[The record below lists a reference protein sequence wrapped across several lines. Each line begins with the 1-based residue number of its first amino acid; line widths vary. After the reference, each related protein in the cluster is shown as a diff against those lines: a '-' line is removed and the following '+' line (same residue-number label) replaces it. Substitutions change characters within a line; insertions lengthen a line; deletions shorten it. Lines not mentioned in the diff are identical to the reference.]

1 MKFNTLSIKQQLI
14 TALQL
19 SGLKYYVSSF
29 SGHSGSAQ
37 RLTNDKSSERIKEL
51 EKHGITKIDE
61 YYSTNLTTSIGQ
73 NYLGVP
79 SFHGSHNH
87 HLNLNRVSVNQSM
100 SDDSIS
106 LSVTTEVDGIDGI
119 ADMASKATMSCTFT
133 LKDDVE
139 AQLNRVKEALV
150 KQGGRDEVTKILEDL
165 QEGYRKAKAL
175 PDDVLTAISN
185 LNNMARVFKSVI
197 DAITSNGIQY
207 DDEGREYNV
216 PPIAVIAMYHD
227 YSGFSIRYTNTSP
240 VNSRLVLNIKFGQ
253 TLGEAESHVALI
265 AMYPNNRETKLTNV
279 VIEKTLTAAEF
290 VDELIKI
297 TNKAEKA
304 TTTVKNLS
312 GLTQY
317 LISALEEC
325 KEFIDIPVNTTVSL
339 DGFGMNNRPFSF

>member
-19 SGLKYYVSSF
+19 SGLKYYI
-29 SGHSGSAQ
+29 SGFAGPMGSAL
-37 RLTNDKSSERIKEL
+37 RLANDKSSERIKEL

-73 NYLGVP
+73 NYLSIP
-79 SFHGSHNH
+79 SFHGNLNQHI
-87 HLNLNRVSVNQSM
+87 NLNRVSVNQSM

-119 ADMASKATMSCTFT
+119 ADMASQATMSCTFT

-139 AQLNRVKEALV
+139 AQLNCVKEALV
-150 KQGGRDEVTKILEDL
+150 KQGGGGEVTKILEDL

-175 PDDVLTAISN
+175 PDGVLTAISN

-197 DAITSNGIQY
+197 DAMTSNGIQY
-207 DDEGREYNV
+207 DDEGCEYNV
-216 PPIAVIAMYHD
+216 PPIAVNHD
-227 YSGFSIRYTNTSP
+227 YNYSGFSIRYTNASP
-240 VNSRLVLNIKFGQ
+240 VNSRLVLNIKFCQ
-253 TLGEAESHVALI
+253 TLGEAESHVAFI

-279 VIEKTLTAAEF
+279 TIEKTLSAAEF

-297 TNKAEKA
+297 ANKAEKQS
-304 TTTVKNLS
+304 TNIKNLS

-317 LISALEEC
+317 LVSALEEC

-339 DGFGMNNRPFSF
+339 AGFGMNNRPFGF

>member
-19 SGLKYYVSSF
+19 SGLKYYVSGF
-29 SGHSGSAQ
+29 AGHSASAQ
-37 RLTNDKSSERIKEL
+37 RLTNDTSSERIKEL

-61 YYSTNLTTSIGQ
+61 YYSINLTTSIGQ
-73 NYLGVP
+73 NYFSVP
-79 SFHGSHNH
+79 SFHGNHNQII
-87 HLNLNRVSVNQSM
+87 NLNRVSVNQSI

-119 ADMASKATMSCTFT
+119 GDITSKATMSCTFT

-150 KQGGRDEVTKILEDL
+150 KQGGGDEVTKILEDL

-175 PDDVLTAISN
+175 PDDVLTTISN

-197 DAITSNGIQY
+197 DAMTSNGIQY

-216 PPIAVIAMYHD
+216 PPIAVNHD
-227 YSGFSIRYTNTSP
+227 YNYSGFSIRYTNASP

-279 VIEKTLTAAEF
+279 VIEKTLSAAEF

-297 TNKAEKA
+297 ANKAEKQS
-304 TTTVKNLS
+304 TTVKNLS

-317 LISALEEC
+317 LVSALEEC
-325 KEFIDIPVNTTVSL
+325 KEFIDIPVNTAVPLT
-339 DGFGMNNRPFSF
+339 GFGMNNRPFGF